1 MKGSVMVSAIS
12 LSDKVDK
19 ILDQNKDLNSALNAL
34 SNLIKEELDCQVS
47 FCELFGKRWSFIA
60 GSDGSYN
67 AKQRIKLSP
76 DYGLIFEKKGL
87 SDQEVKEIEQ
97 LSKMIIEYYE

>member
-1 MKGSVMVSAIS
+1 MVSAIS

-19 ILDQNKDLNSALNAL
+19 ILHEYNDLYSALNAL
-34 SNLIKEELDCQVS
+34 SDLVEKELNSHIS

-67 AKQRIKLSP
+67 AKQRTELTA
-76 DYGLIFEKKGL
+76 DYGLIYEKNDL
-87 SDQEVKEIEQ
+87 SEQELNQIVK
-97 LSKMIIEYYE
+97 LSKKIIVSNE